1 MALEY
6 KRATLADLDILVE
19 TRMEVL
25 RAANRLD
32 ASADMA
38 QVERETRAYY
48 RSTLADG
55 THTAYLVFDGDL
67 FVGAGG
73 VSYYSVMPTYHNP
86 TGQKAYIMNMYTR
99 PAYRR
104 QGIAARTLDLLV
116 LDEVIDAMYQIG
128 CAMPACIR
136 ETAEGGLA
144 ATPTGLAAKR
154 RLF

>member
-19 TRMEVL
+19 TRAEVL

-32 ASADMA
+32 ASADMT

-48 RSTLADG
+48 RSALADG

-86 TGQKAYIMNMYTR
+86 TGQKAYIMNMYTH

-104 QGIAARTLDLLV
+104 QGIATKTLDLLV
-116 LDEVIDAMYQIG
+116 QDAKCRGIHAISLEATSMGRPLY
-128 CAMPACIR
+128 
-136 ETAEGGLA
+136 ETYGFIQMTSEMELPEA
-144 ATPTGLAAKR
+144 
-154 RLF
+154 

>member
-6 KRATLADLDILVE
+6 KRAASEDLDILVE

-32 ASADMA
+32 ASADMT

-48 RSTLADG
+48 RSALADG

-104 QGIAARTLDLLV
+104 QGIASRTLDLLV
-116 LDEVIDAMYQIG
+116 QDAG
-128 CAMPACIR
+128 SRGIR
-136 ETAEGGLA
+136 SISLE
-144 ATPTGLAAKR
+144 ATSMGRPLYESYGFTQMTSEMELPEA
-154 RLF
+154 